1 MMGYR
6 VVKRQEPLN
15 WGSFF
20 IFLVALVVSL
30 SLSGAMLVVQG
41 KPFLKGL
48 YLLWEGG
55 FGQMYALEDT
65 LLKTIPIFLC
75 ALGVAVCFRMQIWNI
90 GAEGQFALGAIG
102 ATWAV
107 MTFPAAPAW
116 VLMPLMFLCGA
127 LAGGFWGFIPAFL
140 RLRLG
145 MNEIITTLMLNYI
158 GILLLQF
165 LVYGPWKDPASFG
178 FPVTPMFPDSAIPAA
193 ILGRIHW
200 GFVLCLVVAGL
211 LSVFLRRTRL
221 GFELMA
227 GGENP
232 RAARYARM
240 PYGSLVVLVL
250 VLCGALAGWAGVL
263 ETSTTLHR
271 LQSNV
276 VAGYGFTAIVVAWL
290 ARLRISTIAVFSFL
304 LAGLRVGV
312 ENLQLELQVPAAFG
326 GIIEGFI
333 LLTVLA
339 GQFFVWFKLQRRS
352 KVEE

>member
-6 VVKRQEPLN
+6 VVKRQEPRN

-20 IFLVALVVSL
+20 IFLVALVLSL
-30 SLSGAMLVVQG
+30 SLSGAMLAVQG

-48 YLLWEGG
+48 YLLWDGG
-55 FGQMYALEDT
+55 FGQLYALEDT

-90 GAEGQFALGAIG
+90 GAEGQFALGAVG

-107 MTFPAAPAW
+107 LTFPAAPAW
-116 VLMPLMFLCGA
+116 VLIPLMLVCGA
-127 LAGGFWGFIPAFL
+127 VAGGLWALVPALL

-145 MNEIITTLMLNYI
+145 MNEIITTLMFNYI
-158 GILLLQF
+158 GILLLQYM
-165 LVYGPWKDPASFG
+165 VYGPWKDPASFG
-178 FPVTPMFPDSAIPAA
+178 FPMTPMFPVAA
-193 ILGRIHW
+193 VFAPVVGRIHW
-200 GFVLCLVVAGL
+200 GIVLCAVVAVAL
-211 LSVFLRRTRL
+211 WFFLYRTRL
-221 GFELMA
+221 GFELLA

-240 PYGSLVVLVL
+240 PYNFLVVFVL

-263 ETSTTLHR
+263 ETSTTLGR

-276 VAGYGFTAIVVAWL
+276 MAGYGFTAIVVAWL
-290 ARLRISTIAVFSFL
+290 ARLRIPTIAVFSFL

-326 GIIEGFI
+326 GIIEGLI

-339 GQFFVWFKLQRRS
+339 GQFFVWFTLQPRS
-352 KVEE
+352 KGED